1 MRRLL
6 NGLLLVWLVG
16 MPTVS
21 GAETSQHA
29 RRHTHRRAPD
39 AEALQHATEALARF
53 RDVAVAQAE
62 GYVHN
67 DGHERRK

>member
-1 MRRLL
+1 MRRLI

-21 GAETSQHA
+21 WAETSHHDM
-29 RRHTHRRAPD
+29 RHPHSSAPA
-39 AEALQHATEALARF
+39 AEALQHATEEFARF

-62 GYVHN
+62 GYVHD
-67 DGHERRK
+67 DGHERSK